1 MLFFE
6 LFPALFALVA
16 FIIGIALF
24 AMHHRARND
33 PADPPPAQ
41 KRPTVPG
48 EREVTGRGRPSMR

>member
-6 LFPALFALVA
+6 LFPALFVLVA

-33 PADPPPAQ
+33 PADPPPEHTLVASH
-41 KRPTVPG
+41 T
-48 EREVTGRGRPSMR
+48 TSML